1 MKYDSARG
9 AAGRGPATAPG
20 PRPGGCAAK
29 WRQPSVHW
37 VPAYSDLLLA
47 SQHSCQ
53 LLRGTAPTHSQL
65 FNLGRAGAGPAAMAA
80 QTSPLHPLTGGDR
93 GDLTVEDDGD
103 PPQLP
108 VMVPSVATVTSMAST
123 GQTSAN
129 VTSSEIPA
137 VVSITRVPAKPKQQ
151 EVPSGG
157 GLKVRTDLGAP
168 TQKPGPPPLL
178 RVAGGPS
185 PRPSLP
191 PMPKLKLGGQR
202 TTGPSNLRFQP
213 PIQVP
218 ANPLNGVMI
227 NKTHQSQGNVTSQQT
242 KVGAMP
248 IITNSMSLRQL
259 RPKPP
264 QVPSLNPRFGNS
276 PASRGPAPRQMATF
290 IPQSS
295 STATTPP
302 LTPTTR
308 PVQVRTV
315 FVPPPMK
322 MKSPAPSPVSPSANT
337 AGGTKKMNTFNL
349 GIPASVP
356 LATGISI
363 TPISKSNGLGKM
375 FHLSNIFLLLLYH
388 FEISKYFKFQLQL

>member
-1 MKYDSARG
+1 
-9 AAGRGPATAPG
+9 
-20 PRPGGCAAK
+20 
-29 WRQPSVHW
+29 
-37 VPAYSDLLLA
+37 
-47 SQHSCQ
+47 
-53 LLRGTAPTHSQL
+53 
-65 FNLGRAGAGPAAMAA
+65 MAA
-80 QTSPLHPLTGGDR
+80 QTSPLPPLSGGDR
-93 GDLTVEDDGD
+93 GELTLEDDGD

-227 NKTHQSQGNVTSQQT
+227 NKTHQHQSPGNATSQQA

-276 PASRGPAPRQMATF
+276 SASRAPAPRQMATF
-290 IPQSS
+290 IPQSP
-295 STATTPP
+295 STATTAP

-322 MKSPAPSPVSPSANT
+322 MKSAAPSPVSPSANT
-337 AGGTKKMNTFNL
+337 AGGANKMNTFNL

-363 TPISKSNGLGKM
+363 TPISKSNGIGKM
-375 FHLSNIFLLLLYH
+375 SHIFFVLRYP
-388 FEISKYFKFQLQL
+388 FEISKYVKFQLQL